1 MSYRPYGS
9 VPGPEHPESAHGG
22 MSALGQGQ
30 TITGSRQAVQ
40 RAAHTGDVP
49 VRLRHIV
56 IDAHD
61 LPGLA
66 RFWTQALGWKV
77 LSERENEIVIGTDE
91 NAPAGMCFMP
101 VTDPK
106 TVKNRVHLDL
116 TTSAADR
123 EQETGRLLALG
134 ARRVD
139 IGQTGAESW
148 TVLAD
153 PEGNEFCVVRP
164 KETLIR

>member
-1 MSYRPYGS
+1 M
-9 VPGPEHPESAHGG
+9 
-22 MSALGQGQ
+22 L
-30 TITGSRQAVQ
+30 
-40 RAAHTGDVP
+40 
-49 VRLRHIV
+49 VRLHHIV
-56 IDAHD
+56 AGAHD

-66 RFWTQALGWKV
+66 QFWAQAPGWMI
-77 LSERENEIVIGTDE
+77 LSEREREIVIGTE
-91 NAPAGMCFMP
+91 EAAPAGICFMP

-116 TTSAADR
+116 TSSAADR
-123 EQETGRLLALG
+123 LQEIDRLVALG

-153 PEGNEFCVVRP
+153 P
-164 KETLIR
+164 KEMSSA